1 MTYVRLLEIFEKSTS
16 SLKGIGDVAPVLT
29 DRGCSVMLCEF

>member
-1 MTYVRLLEIFEKSTS
+1 MTYVRLIEIFEKSTS

-29 DRGCSVMLCEF
+29 DNGYSVMLCEF